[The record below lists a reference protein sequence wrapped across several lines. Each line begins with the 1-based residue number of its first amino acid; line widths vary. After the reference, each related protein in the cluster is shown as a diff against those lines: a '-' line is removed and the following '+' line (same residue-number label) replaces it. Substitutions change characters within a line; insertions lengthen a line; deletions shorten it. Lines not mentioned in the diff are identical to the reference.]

1 MNEPNSICFHP
12 IGVVR
17 NSFDR
22 PADKDLI
29 AAEVSELEIHPQ
41 FRPGLAGAAP
51 GQKILVLFYFH
62 LAEGEAPLQQHP
74 RGDQTRP
81 RRGVFL
87 LRSPARPNQIGAT
100 EVTVEEVREGGLT
113 VRGLDALNGS
123 PILDLKIV
131 SGEVVQAGP
140 DA

>member
-1 MNEPNSICFHP
+1 MNGPNSICFHP

-17 NSFDR
+17 NGFDQ

-41 FRPGLAGAAP
+41 FRAGLAGAAP

-62 LAEGEAPLQQHP
+62 LAGEEAPLQQHP

-87 LRSPARPNQIGAT
+87 LRSPARPNRIGAT
-100 EVTVEEVREGGLT
+100 EVSVEGVTEGGLT

-123 PILDLKIV
+123 PILDVKIV
-131 SGEVVQAGP
+131 DYHSRPSGSK
-140 DA
+140 